1 LEKIILADTRAT
13 LFNHCS
19 KFTTL
24 ERKKMADQITI
35 QNSLGKDIKIYDS
48 YASDTEQNYFGKL
61 TPLVTIQSNTTQSL
75 TPIHTPVSV
84 LIAFDTD
91 GNPVGRYVA
100 RFNKK
105 SFVITSQDQT
115 IIQQTEKFIDYIL
128 ANPKSDLA
136 TQLQKIFKDKSSSS
150 QVKAVDSFFQQQ
162 SDYKDCTFSSYMLT
176 LTHRA
181 QTPASKSQPVENR
194 AYSLSKL
201 YSFLSGGGSWP
212 SELPN
217 IEIRDFKCSTQ
228 NDTLMLA
235 GIISLKALQFENDAI
250 AKNVLSLFLVDE
262 VEAQFLFDYEIG
274 GNIFGTR
281 LTFIAGDFRIPVEDG
296 KSITIRKPTVSIDI
310 KQRFKFVVFKASAI
324 LPFNIFGSKFDT
336 TITMVVD
343 NVEAEIGTVI
353 QGEHNTLPSPPP
365 IKGVHF
371 ERIGVGMGIIF
382 EPPSYALGLQGEFHI
397 GEGNINV
404 QLDDNTFALICALEE
419 DVPNPM
425 YISFYVPRLDFPT
438 LVETF
443 TDTKVAIDLPISFSN
458 LSFQWSENP
467 MGPLVLPDGT
477 LTQKAFGF
485 SGYLDLLGIQ
495 FYGDLKIERGGVE
508 GIMTMSPL
516 HFGNLLKIRGDGKAI
531 AIKVDENG
539 NPIRNNQVAKTKAMK
554 DAISKATTKQIV
566 AMGGPEM
573 AITTAS
579 SPYFSLDAQ
588 VSLFELVNE
597 KIDAKVASD
606 GIYFKLDYGA
616 VIQSKMQC
624 VLKDYHNFNGDFSY
638 RIDQMISLPT
648 ISGFS
653 LGSIHLVT
661 LCDLCIG
668 ISTSTS
674 AIDFSVKG
682 GFDFEGLRLSFG
694 PYSEDINIS
703 KISDLLSSAER
714 YIVGHSEDIFDF
726 IKDASRWA
734 GAVKKGVIEGVN
746 DVAQG
751 LKTAFNKTAEET
763 ASIMNSVGYGIN
775 EVAESIK
782 TAYGASASE
791 VAKALSVGFGASEQG
806 VAEALKYT
814 SFGADETARAL
825 SEVFEAA
832 PSTINDILQGV
843 GYKTD
848 EIKDAFNKIGGEF
861 SNFASQA
868 WEVIDP
874 SNWFHW

>member
-1 LEKIILADTRAT
+1 
-13 LFNHCS
+13 
-19 KFTTL
+19 
-24 ERKKMADQITI
+24 MADQITI

-61 TPLVTIQSNTTQSL
+61 TPLITIQSNTTQSI

-100 RFNKK
+100 MFNKK
-105 SFVITSQDQT
+105 SFAITSQEQA
-115 IIQQTEKFIDYIL
+115 IIEETGKFIDYIL
-128 ANPKSDLA
+128 ANPTSDLA
-136 TQLQKIFKDKSSSS
+136 TQFQKIFKDKLNNS

-162 SDYKDCTFSSYMLT
+162 SDYKDCTFSSYMLV

-194 AYSLSKL
+194 AYSLSRL
-201 YSFLSGGGSWP
+201 YSSLSGGGAWP
-212 SELPN
+212 SELPD
-217 IEIRDFKCSTQ
+217 IEVRDFKCSTQ
-228 NDTLMLA
+228 NDILMLA
-235 GIISLKALQFENDAI
+235 GLISLKGLKFENDAI
-250 AKNVLSLFLVDE
+250 TKNVLSLFLVDE
-262 VEAQFLFDYEIG
+262 LEAQFLFDYEIG
-274 GNIFGTR
+274 LNIFGTR
-281 LTFIAGDFRIPVEDG
+281 LKFIAGDFRIPVEDG

-310 KQRFKFVVFKASAI
+310 NPLFKFVVFKASAI
-324 LPFNIFGSKFDT
+324 LPFNIFGSQFDT
-336 TITMVVD
+336 TISMVID
-343 NVEAEIGTVI
+343 NVEAEIGAVI
-353 QGEHNTLPSPPP
+353 QGEHNALPSPPP

-371 ERIGVGMGIIF
+371 DQIGVGMGLIF

-443 TDTKVAIDLPISFSN
+443 TDTKVAIDFPILFSD
-458 LSFQWSENP
+458 LSFKWSENP
-467 MGPLVLPDGT
+467 MEPLVLPDGT
-477 LTQKAFGF
+477 LTQMAFGF
-485 SGYLDLLGIQ
+485 SGYIDLFGIE
-495 FYGDLKIERGGVE
+495 FYGDLKIDLGGVE

-516 HFGNLLKIRGDGKAI
+516 NLGNLLNVTGDGKAI

-539 NPIRNNQVAKTKAMK
+539 NPIKNSQVVRTKAMK
-554 DAISKATTKQIV
+554 DAISKATTKQLV

-573 AITTAS
+573 TISTSS
-579 SPYFSLDAQ
+579 SPYFSLDAKA
-588 VSLFELVNE
+588 SLFELVNE

-606 GIYFKLDYGA
+606 GIYFELDYGA

-624 VLKDYHNFNGDFSY
+624 ILKDYHNFNGDFSY
-638 RIDQMISLPT
+638 GIDQMISLPT

-661 LCDLCIG
+661 LCDLGIG

-682 GFDFEGLRLSFG
+682 GFNFEGLRLSFG
-694 PYSEDINIS
+694 PYSADINIS
-703 KISDLLSSAER
+703 KISDLLSSAGR
-714 YIVGHSEDIFDF
+714 YIVEHVEDIFDF

-734 GAVKKGVIEGVN
+734 GAVKKAVIEGVN

-763 ASIMNSVGYGIN
+763 ASIMNSVSYGIN

-782 TAYGASASE
+782 TAYGATASE
-791 VAKALSVGFGASEQG
+791 VGRALLVGFGASEQG
-806 VAEALKYT
+806 VASALKYVN
-814 SFGADETARAL
+814 FGAGETAQAL
-825 SEVFEAA
+825 SDVFGAV

-843 GYKTD
+843 GYGAG
-848 EIKDAFNKIGGEF
+848 EIKDAFNTIGGAF
-861 SNFASQA
+861 SDFASQT
-868 WEVIDP
+868 WEQAKTVIDP
-874 SNWFHW
+874 TNW